1 MFRRLATIACS
12 LALVVA
18 LCVAAMH
25 QHEAGSSTNA
35 ADSAACMY
43 CSGGM
48 TAAVAPEIVPAA
60 QRVWIA
66 AELPAHRAPELT
78 RRLPIAH
85 SGNAPPV

>member
-1 MFRRLATIACS
+1 MFRRFATFACS

-25 QHEAGSSTNA
+25 QHEAGASTGA
-35 ADSAACMY
+35 SDAACMY

-60 QRVWIA
+60 QRVWTA
-66 AELPAHRAPELT
+66 AELPLHRAPELK
-78 RRLPIAH
+78 RRQPFAH